1 LLGQDP
7 MGGALYV
14 FVSKSATRVKVLWWD
29 RNGYCLLYKRLH
41 RSLFVMPEAA
51 AGVSSVHID
60 GPALAQLLAGVA
72 TEEKRR
78 SRALTDSA

>member
-1 LLGQDP
+1 
-7 MGGALYV
+7 
-14 FVSKSATRVKVLWWD
+14 
-29 RNGYCLLYKRLH
+29 
-41 RSLFVMPEAA
+41 MPEAA